1 MKTYILPIKEM
12 LEGWYEIE
20 ANSLEEA
27 KAIVIRGDF
36 TEYTDPNYRKGYVDW
51 DEEKIYEKETNG

>member
-27 KAIVIRGDF
+27 KAIAIQGDF
-36 TEYTDPNYRKGYVDW
+36 TELTDPNYRKGYVDW

>member
-1 MKTYILPIKEM
+1 MKTYILPMKEM

-27 KAIVIRGDF
+27 KAIAIQGDF
-36 TEYTDPNYRKGYVDW
+36 TEHTDPNYRKGYVDW